1 MRHRRFESYRANF
14 RRPRPQEQRESQAL
28 TRQSG
33 THGGSLLFSEQR
45 TPPAAQLGHRHLL
58 SGLVAAILL
67 TAGIGTLAWT
77 YALRPARPFDYLAY
91 WLAWGLCIV
100 AIFLYGLRATA
111 RARHHLL
118 ALAAYGIVTW
128 LPNWLRSPNQSLFID
143 ELIHLQIVQQI
154 TEIGRTQVPVIFFAI
169 PGEFPGLEFCA
180 MALAGATGLSLEA
193 AAHLF
198 TLVNHALI
206 PCIAYLAARGLGLG
220 RRGAFLAAL
229 VYAANTSYYFFHAVF
244 SYESLGI
251 TFVLVLWAFLSRRP
265 QRFAWRDFI
274 LAAPVALALAA
285 THHFSSYIL
294 AATVVVAWLARRL
307 VAYFGRRAGI
317 VLERGEGRW
326 RGAAF
331 GAFTALVVALPVI
344 WTAFFTT
351 RTFHYLSSSFLAR
364 VDGIATAFQ
373 RIINRDSGGRVLFQ
387 GSPLPAWER
396 ALDFLYLPVLVGLG
410 LVGLALIIRRV
421 GVRQAPAFSLA
432 LVPCGPLAWFLTV
445 PAVLTP
451 ASELAYRSWPFLF
464 MGLALFAAVALV
476 ILAGWLNSRP
486 RLRPYAWPA
495 TAGLVTV
502 LLFGSVGIGDNQAG
516 RFPTVTATKAGGPEA
531 LTADL
536 TGAARWFEA
545 QEGRYNTLVGDG
557 ASLGTFATIG
567 FQSVPLWGHWIPFF
581 AETPGEAAQY
591 LVGTDTEYVVV
602 DRRISEL
609 PPRYG
614 YYFSDAELFV
624 PEAQIPGRA
633 SSDPLPVA
641 LLDKFDRVPYLDRI
655 YDNGNIQ
662 IFHYAPDE
670 DTPNGT
676 SPTGDGR

>member
-1 MRHRRFESYRANF
+1 MIAGL
-14 RRPRPQEQRESQAL
+14 RPRARAARRAAPF
-28 TRQSG
+28 G
-33 THGGSLLFSEQR
+33 TSTVTGTLLFPE
-45 TPPAAQLGHRHLL
+45 
-58 SGLVAAILL
+58 VAASAARLARARHTTIPASAFLL
-67 TAGIGTLAWT
+67 ALGVGGFAWT
-77 YALRPARPFDYLAY
+77 YAIRPARPLDYLAY
-91 WLAWGLCIV
+91 WLSWGLCIV
-100 AIFLYGLRATA
+100 AVFLYGLRATA
-111 RARHHLL
+111 RGRHHLL
-118 ALAAYGIVTW
+118 ALAAYGAVTW

-143 ELIHLQIVQQI
+143 ELIHLQIARQI
-154 TEIGRTQVPVIFFAI
+154 VELGRTQVPVIFFPI
-169 PGEFPGLEFCA
+169 PGEFPGLELSA
-180 MALAGATGLSLEA
+180 LTLAGATGLSLGA

-198 TLVNHALI
+198 TLANHMLI

-229 VYAANTSYYFFHAVF
+229 VYAANTSYYFFHSVF

-251 TFVLVLWAFLSRRP
+251 TFVLTLWAFLGRRP

-307 VAYFGRRAGI
+307 VAHFGRRAGI
-317 VLERGEGRW
+317 VIEQGEGRW

-331 GAFTALVVALPVI
+331 GAFTALVVALPVL
-344 WTAFFTT
+344 WLACFTT
-351 RTFHYLSSSFLAR
+351 RTFQYLSSSFLAR

-373 RIINRDSGGRVLFQ
+373 RIINHDSGGRVLFQ

-410 LVGLALIIRRV
+410 LVGLGLIVWRV

-464 MGLALFAAVALV
+464 LGLALFAAVALV

-516 RFPTVTATKAGGPEA
+516 RFPTATATKAGGPEA
-531 LTADL
+531 FTADL
-536 TGAARWFEA
+536 TGAARWFEG
-545 QEGRYNTLVGDG
+545 QEGRYNPLVGDG
-557 ASLGTFATIG
+557 ASLGAFATIG
-567 FQSVPLWGHWIPFF
+567 FQSVPLWGYWTPFF
-581 AETPGEAAQY
+581 AETPTEVGQY
-591 LVGTDTEYVVV
+591 MTGTGTDYIVV

-614 YYFSDAELFV
+614 YYFSDAELYL
-624 PEAQIPGRA
+624 PEAQGSGRA
-633 SSDPLPVA
+633 IGDPLPVA
-641 LLDKFDRVPYLDRI
+641 LLDKFDRVPSLDRI

-662 IFHYAPDE
+662 IFHYAPAE
-670 DTPNGT
+670 TVP
-676 SPTGDGR
+676 